1 MKTFVYNGCTFYV
14 GRNAK
19 ENWDLLNRAEPDDIW
34 VHLAGCPSP
43 YVIIVLSSDNTRT
56 TIDEILYGCE
66 LCKKYSHKR
75 DYNKI
80 TVNYTE
86 IRNVKKGKVVGE
98 AILGVSPSVITI

>member
-43 YVIIVLSSDNTRT
+43 YVIIVSNTR
-56 TIDEILYGCE
+56 IKMDDILYGCA
-66 LCKKYSHKR
+66 LCKTYSCKR

-98 AILGVSPSVITI
+98 AILDVSPSVITI